1 MEQIPLAFA
10 YESKPV
16 SEKTAQEIADLR
28 QAYSV
33 LHRIL
38 EGKVGSPHSGRYLAL
53 AKTALE
59 ESCMWAVK
67 SLTHI

>member
-1 MEQIPLAFA
+1 MEQTPLVFA

-16 SEKTAQEIADLR
+16 STEIAQQIADLR

-33 LHRIL
+33 LHKML
-38 EGKVGSPHSGRYLAL
+38 DDKVGGPHSGRYLSL

-59 ESCMWAVK
+59 ESCMWATK